1 MKLDEKQLSDLIKSR
16 GYWEIEI
23 TPHQYKADR
32 IELNEI
38 LHLVEKSQVH
48 KWGRYYPRIAHKND
62 WTGELFNGNNYSE
75 SLIDDGN
82 QHKEIWRMYQSGQFI
97 HYLALREDWGY
108 ANSSASMTENSR
120 KLQEIIL
127 TLYTVT
133 EVFLFVSRLA
143 SNNLFED
150 SVNIIIKLHDA
161 YNRALFF
168 SNPERELHD
177 NYLCN
182 IREPI
187 TIESNISVNDILSNS
202 PRLAMDTVVKIFRLF
217 NWKSNQIAEI
227 LRSDQDKILK
237 EL

>member
-1 MKLDEKQLSDLIKSR
+1 MKIDEKQLSDLIISR

-23 TPHQYKADR
+23 TPHQYKSDR
-32 IELNEI
+32 IQPNEI

-62 WTGELFNGNNYSE
+62 WTGETFNGNNYSE
-75 SLIDDGN
+75 SLVDDGS

-108 ANSSASMTENSR
+108 TNTSAGVTENSR

-150 SVNIIIKLHDA
+150 SANIKIKLHDA
-161 YNRALFF
+161 YDRVLFF
-168 SNPERELHD
+168 SNLERELHD
-177 NYLCN
+177 NYICN

-202 PRLAMDTVVKIFRLF
+202 PGLAMDAVIKIFRLF

-227 LRSDQDKILK
+227 LRSDQDRILK